1 MKKKLSYKFWLTLL
15 TGLIFAPALLSVHN
29 EHSYKISPRLKTV
42 LAESESGDKVRVW
55 IYFTDKGRVAL
66 SKHSADA
73 LGISPEAVLR
83 RQKMGTNH
91 ASDEA
96 DWPVENSYIEQLRQ
110 MGVQIRHTSRWLN
123 AVCADISSD
132 QIDDI
137 TKWSFVQRI
146 DRVQRMKKIKRMT
159 DAAENFTPTPL
170 HKKYTEDYGASLA
183 QLSLLHVP
191 EVHQYGIAGQGVTI
205 AVFDAGFDNLSHEV
219 FSKMI
224 NEGRLLADSD
234 FVNGDDD
241 VSDEGDMGEGSHGTQ
256 TLSTMGGYKSGQLIG
271 SAYKASFLLAKTEN
285 TESETPAEEDNW
297 IAAIEWA
304 ERRGADI
311 ISSSLGYIQFDATC
325 CNHYDSTDYN
335 WQWMT
340 GDSTRI
346 TQAANMAVARGV
358 IVINSAGNEGDATV
372 VIKNTLGAPS
382 DGDSVI
388 AVGAV
393 NTSGVRTSF
402 SSVGPTTHGAIKP
415 NVMATGSNV
424 RAAGSTTNTS
434 YVGVSGTSFACPLT
448 AGICAMLLSAHPDLT
463 PAQVR
468 YALQATADRADNP
481 DNHYGY
487 GVVNAWDAINYFGQ
501 IDSGGILPDKFKLHQ
516 NSPNPFNP
524 QTTIRYDVLR
534 DGYVAIIVYNMLG
547 QRVRTLYDGFR
558 SQRRNYEVQWDGRD
572 ESGHRVA
579 SGVYLYRLTADGFS
593 QTKRMLLVK

>member
-1 MKKKLSYKFWLTLL
+1 MKRTLTLKWL
-15 TGLIFAPALLSVHN
+15 SVLLIGLITAPLLLSVHD
-29 EHSYKISPRLKTV
+29 EQSYKISPRLKAV
-42 LAESESGDKVRVW
+42 LADSEPETNVHVW
-55 IYFTDKGRVAL
+55 IYFTDKGQTAL
-66 SKHSADA
+66 PKFNSES
-73 LGISPEAVLR
+73 LGISPEAVMR
-83 RQKMGTNH
+83 RQKKGTRH
-91 ASDEA
+91 ATDEA
-96 DWPVENSYIEQLRQ
+96 DWPVETSYIELLRQ
-110 MGVQIRHTSRWLN
+110 AGVQIRHTSRWLN
-123 AVCADISSD
+123 AVSAEVPARRILE
-132 QIDDI
+132 I
-137 TKWSFVQRI
+137 TEWSFIQRI
-146 DRVQRMKKIKRMT
+146 DRIQRMKRTKRI
-159 DAAENFTPTPL
+159 AETETKPMPL
-170 HKKYTEDYGASLA
+170 PLSKKSTLDYGASLA
-183 QLSLLHVP
+183 QLSLLKVP
-191 EVHQYGIAGQGVTI
+191 EVHQYGFAGQGVTI

-224 NEGRLLADSD
+224 SEGRLLADSD

-241 VSDEGDMGEGSHGTQ
+241 VSDEGDLGEGSHGTQ
-256 TLSTMGGYKSGQLIG
+256 TLSTMGGYKPGQLIG
-271 SAYKASFLLAKTEN
+271 PAYKASFLLAKTEN

-358 IVINSAGNEGDATV
+358 IVVNSAGNEGDATV

-393 NTSGVRTSF
+393 NTSGIRTSF